1 MKFQVGDVIRYEG
14 KKRNGQNETIVK
26 IAEAGELVKGPWCM
40 GLKEFELGE
49 ESYILEDREGE
60 WSYITLE
67 DKEWLSNFK
76 LVERPGKTME
86 EKKVQKAIQR
96 RIEDYLK
103 RAVEAKDPGER
114 LYYSGREDG
123 LQDLYFELF
132 GCYYY

>member
-1 MKFQVGDVIRYEG
+1 MKFQVGDVIKCRSEG
-14 KKRNGQNETIVK
+14 YGIKRVVK
-26 IAEAGELVKGPWCM
+26 IAEKGELVKGPWYDRDREW
-40 GLKEFELGE
+40 KVSKK
-49 ESYILEDREGE
+49 SYILEDVENNWSMIPFTDEE
-60 WSYITLE
+60 WINNYELI
-67 DKEWLSNFK
+67 
-76 LVERPGKTME
+76 ERPEKTLE

-114 LYYSGREDG
+114 NYYSGREDG